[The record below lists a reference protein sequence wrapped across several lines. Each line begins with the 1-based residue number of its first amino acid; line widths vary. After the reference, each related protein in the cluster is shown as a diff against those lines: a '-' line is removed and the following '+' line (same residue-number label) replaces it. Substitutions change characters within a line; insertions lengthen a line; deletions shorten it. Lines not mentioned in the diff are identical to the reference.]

1 MPHTVIWQTTHYL
14 MNQKLFIFLHE
25 KIDSP
30 IIPLYFFV
38 SLVSKPLVLNEAPCS
53 FKRVFTTQS
62 GVVNRTFTMPEN
74 KHDCSQ
80 NQITDQFYLVYNSF
94 TIFLWPQNLPYW
106 WYPKT
111 KLYDNRSHVDVP
123 KQFCG
128 SWFLK
133 NNNKKNTIPAKYP
146 NNKSCNDE
154 DVLPFPTKTVLR
166 PLKV

>member
-1 MPHTVIWQTTHYL
+1 

-62 GVVNRTFTMPEN
+62 GVVNRTLTMPEN

-80 NQITDQFYLVYNSF
+80 NQITDKFDLVYNSF
-94 TIFLWPQNLPYW
+94 TIFL
-106 WYPKT
+106 
-111 KLYDNRSHVDVP
+111 
-123 KQFCG
+123 
-128 SWFLK
+128 
-133 NNNKKNTIPAKYP
+133 
-146 NNKSCNDE
+146 
-154 DVLPFPTKTVLR
+154 
-166 PLKV
+166 

>member
-1 MPHTVIWQTTHYL
+1 

-80 NQITDQFYLVYNSF
+80 NQITDQFDLVYNSF

-106 WYPKT
+106 WHPKT
-111 KLYDNRSHVDVP
+111 IWRQKPCWCSKTILRELIL
-123 KQFCG
+123 KQQQQ
-128 SWFLK
+128 
-133 NNNKKNTIPAKYP
+133 KNTIPAKYP